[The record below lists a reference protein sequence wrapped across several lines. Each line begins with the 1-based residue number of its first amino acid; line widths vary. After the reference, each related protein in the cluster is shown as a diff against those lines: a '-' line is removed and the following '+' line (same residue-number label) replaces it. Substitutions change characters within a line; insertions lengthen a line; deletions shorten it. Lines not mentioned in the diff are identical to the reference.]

1 RLAAALVAA
10 ITAFTLILA
19 AAPIASSSGPGSSVS
34 RVAAQTDT
42 TASLVDA
49 ETAGSPVV
57 VGGNSAW
64 SYDGVLGCCV
74 APTSALDD
82 IATSVGPK
90 IRGQLADRGWT
101 DDLIGEVVDSPTFTR
116 EVWDLT
122 TDSAATAYARGDN
135 FYVVVNDATGNVIQ
149 VSNINKPNW
158 SPVWNDPKF
167 APPG

>member
-1 RLAAALVAA
+1 MGADSA
-10 ITAFTLILA
+10 IYEPAGYDYEANADTAPGPLDPSA
-19 AAPIASSSGPGSSVS
+19 IATTVSGGRMGVPGSSTES
-34 RVAAQTDT
+34 
-42 TASLVDA
+42 
-49 ETAGSPVV
+49 AGAHLRPTHDS
-57 VGGNSAW
+57 
-64 SYDGVLGCCV
+64 V